1 MNVPAAELFRE
12 AKRKAFHML
21 SLIYLAL
28 YLIAG
33 WPLAG
38 GLMLAWL
45 LACLL
50 VETVRLNVPAADRA
64 FLWFFE
70 GLIRETERRHFSG
83 IVHTAAGAL
92 VAMLIGGGD
101 RMIVSVAML
110 QLAFADAAAAL
121 AGKAWGRT
129 RILGGKK
136 TLEGCAAGFAA
147 GFACALGMGVP
158 PGPAAASALA
168 VSLVELLPTTGWF
181 NDNLSIPA
189 VSTLTLRLLLRA

>member
-1 MNVPAAELFRE
+1 MSTDLRRE
-12 AKRKAFHML
+12 FGRKAFHML
-21 SLIYLAL
+21 SLVYLAAFL
-28 YLIAG
+28 LVG

-38 GLMLAWL
+38 RLLAAWL
-45 LACLL
+45 LVCLV
-50 VETVRLNVPAADRA
+50 VETLRLRHPGMD
-64 FLWFFE
+64 LLLTGFFE
-70 GLIRETERRHFSG
+70 GMIRETERRHFSG
-83 IVHTAAGAL
+83 IVYTTAGCL
-92 VAMLIGGGD
+92 LAMLIGGGD
-101 RMIVSVAML
+101 RVIVTAAIL

-147 GFACALGMGVP
+147 GLACALVAGVP

-189 VSTLTLRLLLRA
+189 AGAGVLRLLLPR